1 MKVFYLISL
10 LLISGC
16 SSEVENTQYKEQIK
30 ILVNEEDLVDFQ
42 SSSAV
47 AEWTPSTKKEIDEI
61 FDDLLPTIQ
70 ISGEIQEYDPYKSKN
85 LIGSY
90 DNSTIIVPIGKMD
103 SSQNDNLIIEINKK
117 YYTASGDSEIVGKI
131 IELSKKIK

>member
-1 MKVFYLISL
+1 MRAFYLISL

-16 SSEVENTQYKEQIK
+16 SSEVDNSKYKEQIK
-30 ILVNEEDLVDFQ
+30 ILVNEDDLVDFQ

-61 FDDLLPTIQ
+61 FDDLLPTIK

-90 DNSTIIVPIGKMD
+90 DHATIIVPLEKMD
-103 SSQNDNLIIEINKK
+103 TSQNNNLIIEINKK
-117 YYTASGDSEIVGKI
+117 YYSASGDSEIIEKI
-131 IELSKKIK
+131 IELSKIFK